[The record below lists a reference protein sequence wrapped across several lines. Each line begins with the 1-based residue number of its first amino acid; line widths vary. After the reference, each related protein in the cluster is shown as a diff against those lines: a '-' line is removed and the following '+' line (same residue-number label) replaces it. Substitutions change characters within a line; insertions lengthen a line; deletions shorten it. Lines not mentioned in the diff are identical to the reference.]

1 MLLTKSEFNKKRE
14 NNSLNIAFIG
24 MSNAGKSFRSHE
36 MEKYLD
42 FNALHVDSEIE
53 KDLALKDMRE
63 MAKWM
68 GYPFENH
75 YEKRSKKYLE
85 LEKKHTKSANIT
97 SDKNFVL
104 DTTGSVI
111 YHTNETY
118 KFLQENFLIVLLD
131 TPEERVLEM
140 EKQFFLEPKS
150 VYWGNSFSITD
161 GENQIDA
168 LRRSYPQLLHDRISM
183 YREWADIVIP
193 AEISRYEGL
202 SIERFLEIIT
212 FSLPEK

>member
-1 MLLTKSEFNKKRE
+1 MILTKSEFQKKIE
-14 NNSLNIAFIG
+14 TQSLNIAFIG
-24 MSNAGKSFRSHE
+24 MSNAGKSFRSTE
-36 MEKYLD
+36 LEKNCD
-42 FNALHVDSEIE
+42 FDALHIDQEIE
-53 KDLALKDMRE
+53 KELALKDMNE

-68 GYPFENH
+68 GYPFEDH
-75 YEKRSKKYLE
+75 YDERSKKYLE
-85 LEKKHTKSANIT
+85 LEKKHTKSANIH

-118 KFLQENFLIVLLD
+118 KFLQENFLIILLD

-150 VYWGNSFSITD
+150 VYWGDSFSITK

-183 YREWADIVIP
+183 YRNWADIVIP
-193 AEISRYEGL
+193 AEVSRYEGL
-202 SIERFLEIIT
+202 SIKRFLEIIT
-212 FSLPEK
+212 FALPE